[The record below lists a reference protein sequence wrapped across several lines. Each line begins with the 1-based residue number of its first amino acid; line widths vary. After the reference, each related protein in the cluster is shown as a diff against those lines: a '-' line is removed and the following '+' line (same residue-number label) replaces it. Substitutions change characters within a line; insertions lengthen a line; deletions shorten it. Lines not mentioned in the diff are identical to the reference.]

1 MPRITRSD
9 WIPKL
14 GCHKATGQ
22 AIVKIDGRVV
32 YCGVHG
38 SAEADAAYQALVGE
52 WLLRKAGKT
61 AAIAK
66 PEGAAPPVGSSI
78 TVTELCVEYVRF
90 AEGYYQRDG
99 KPTRHF
105 ANIRSAIR
113 RLRARFGNLPAT
125 TFGPRALKDVRESMI
140 REGLDR
146 KTINGYVSI
155 IALAFKWGTAEELI
169 PSGIFE
175 ALKALAP
182 LKRGRSDAKE
192 GEPVRPVADA
202 VVEETKKHLPRT
214 IADMIDVQRLCG
226 MRPGEL
232 LQMTTGAIDS
242 SGRVWTYKPARHKT
256 LHLDKDREVYI
267 GPRAQE
273 IIRRYLRVEL
283 DKPLF
288 SPAATVEELLAA
300 KREARTTKRTAAQD
314 RRDSKRR
321 ALAKFRRRPPKDR
334 YDPTSYARAIAR
346 AVKVAFR
353 PEGMTD
359 AEFAE
364 WKCPYHWHPH
374 QLRHSRATELRKS
387 FGIEAARVALG
398 HSDVETSLIY
408 AEKDRGIGLK
418 IAAEV
423 G

>member
-32 YCGVHG
+32 YCGVYG
-38 SAEADAAYQALVGE
+38 SAAADAAYQAIVGE

-66 PEGAAPPVGSSI
+66 PEGAVVGSSI
-78 TVTELCVEYVRF
+78 TITELCVEYVRF
-90 AEGYYQRDG
+90 AEGYYQHDG

-105 ANIRSAIR
+105 ANVKSAIR

-125 TFGPRALKDVRESMI
+125 SFGPRALKDVRESMI

-169 PSGIFE
+169 PSGIYE
-175 ALKALAP
+175 ALKALTP
-182 LKRGRSDAKE
+182 LKRGRSEAKE
-192 GEPVRPVADA
+192 GEPVRPVSDA
-202 VVEETKKHLPRT
+202 VVEETKKNLPRT

-242 SGRVWTYKPARHKT
+242 SGRVWVYRPAHHKT
-256 LHLDKDREVYI
+256 SHLDKDREVYI

-273 IIRRYLRVEL
+273 IIRRYLRTEL
-283 DKPLF
+283 DAPLF
-288 SPAATVEELLAA
+288 SPAKTVEVLLAA
-300 KREARTTKRTAAQD
+300 KRAARTTKRTKAQD
-314 RRDSKRR
+314 RRDAKRR
-321 ALAKFRRRPPKDR
+321 ALAKFRRRLPKDR

-346 AVKVAFR
+346 AVKIAFR

-408 AEKDRGIGLK
+408 AEKDRGVGMK